1 MKLND
6 EIRKNNPF
14 KVPEGYFDTLTEKTM
29 SAIRNSGDGEGA
41 MPVTGKPAR
50 RISLKPFLA
59 LAAAILGFALIT
71 TVVVRVL
78 TDDRAA
84 VEYEAGNDLYAEL
97 AAEELDTWMI
107 ETELSRIEMVDIT
120 EAEKTIS
127 SDIIIDYL
135 MTEEIDLDDIYE
147 LL

>member
-6 EIRKNNPF
+6 EIRKSNPF
-14 KVPEGYFDTLTEKTM
+14 KVPDGYFDKLTERTM
-29 SAIRNSGDGEGA
+29 SAIRNSGDVEGA
-41 MPVTGKPAR
+41 VPETGKQAR

-59 LAAAILGFALIT
+59 LAAAIIGFAVIT
-71 TVVVRVL
+71 TVVVRIM
-78 TDDRAA
+78 TDDRATA
-84 VEYEAGNDLYAEL
+84 EYAAGNDLYAEL
-97 AAEELDTWMI
+97 AAEELDTYMI
-107 ETELSRIEMVDIT
+107 ENELSRTELGDIT
-120 EAEKTIS
+120 GAEKTIS

>member
-6 EIRKNNPF
+6 EIRKDNPF
-14 KVPEGYFDTLTEKTM
+14 KVPEGYFDTLTERTM

-41 MPVTGKPAR
+41 VPVTEKPAR
-50 RISLKPFLA
+50 RISLKPLFA

-71 TVVVRVL
+71 TVVVRVV

-84 VEYEAGNDLYAEL
+84 AEYAAGDDLYAEL

-107 ETELSRIEMVDIT
+107 ENELSLTEMVDISG
-120 EAEKTIS
+120 AEKTIS